1 LAQFVSNVGSWM
13 QTVAAQWVMLSL
25 TSSAALIGAISA
37 AGSLPV
43 LLLAIP
49 AGALGD
55 LVDRRRLIAATQV
68 LMLLASTALA
78 VLATVSGL
86 TPAVI
91 LALLFVIG
99 CGTAISAPTWQTLQ
113 PELVPV
119 DDRAQ
124 AIALGSVNQNLAR
137 AIGPAIGGALLAR
150 PQGRTTLGA
159 MSRWSASAP

>member
-1 LAQFVSNVGSWM
+1 
-13 QTVAAQWVMLSL
+13 
-25 TSSAALIGAISA
+25 
-37 AGSLPV
+37 V

-55 LVDRRRLIAATQV
+55 LVDRCRLIAVTQV
-68 LMLLASTALA
+68 LMLLASLALA
-78 VLATVSGL
+78 VLAASSSGL

-99 CGTAISAPTWQTLQ
+99 CGTAISAPTRQTLQ

-119 DDRAQ
+119 DNRAR

-137 AIGPAIGGALLAR
+137 AIGRAIGGALLAATNA
-150 PQGRTTLGA
+150 GVVFGVNSVSFLAVLGA
-159 MSRWSASAP
+159 GPSRPCRSDALRCLASTPSTRCAPAACAVPRLASCL